1 MTLGNIFKILNLTFI
16 NDITDNDKLKLIII
30 VTFVV
35 FYASIY
41 FYNMVFSI
49 SFWLRP
55 QEYFET
61 NLLFQLIFLSYVSL
75 ILPHMVMDLKLAL
88 ATNSLIIFLAVNYKI
103 LFPYIITFLNYIGL
117 IRPLILY

>member
-41 FYNMVFSI
+41 FYNMVF
-49 SFWLRP
+49 
-55 QEYFET
+55 
-61 NLLFQLIFLSYVSL
+61 QLVFGYDHKNI
-75 ILPHMVMDLKLAL
+75 LKL
-88 ATNSLIIFLAVNYKI
+88 ICY
-103 LFPYIITFLNYIGL
+103 LN
-117 IRPLILY
+117 